1 MRNVLYDVFEC
12 INMCINI
19 MYLKKR
25 YRALEYHHLGFIE
38 PTHVSSLSK
47 RSRDTSQDEREQA
60 YRCMQLCPPSLQLWD
75 VTESHRLATGRT
87 KVETLVAPC
96 L

>member
-12 INMCINI
+12 INTCINI
-19 MYLKKR
+19 IYLKRR
-25 YRALEYHHLGFIE
+25 YGALEYHHLGFIE
-38 PTHVSSLSK
+38 PTHVSSLSNLLKK

-75 VTESHRLATGRT
+75 VTEM
-87 KVETLVAPC
+87 
-96 L
+96 